1 MFNALALE
9 IFKVINFPEL
19 VFCRWGTSAK
29 VIFYCHFPDQLLTDR
44 TTFLKRLYRTP
55 LDWLE
60 ERSTGLAHLLLVNS
74 HFTGMNTNGKFHT
87 VFDKSYLLHF
97 ILRCKC
103 SDYFVTF
110 WWNYI
115 AAKIFKDTFKSL
127 SHMETHVLYP
137 SLDTAMYDKVLKN
150 PLKLD
155 ASSLPS
161 TAELIFLSINRY
173 ERKKNIRLAIEAL
186 GNAFI

>member
-1 MFNALALE
+1 
-9 IFKVINFPEL
+9 
-19 VFCRWGTSAK
+19 
-29 VIFYCHFPDQLLTDR
+29 
-44 TTFLKRLYRTP
+44 
-55 LDWLE
+55 
-60 ERSTGLAHLLLVNS
+60 
-74 HFTGMNTNGKFHT
+74 
-87 VFDKSYLLHF
+87 
-97 ILRCKC
+97 
-103 SDYFVTF
+103 
-110 WWNYI
+110 
-115 AAKIFKDTFKSL
+115 
-127 SHMETHVLYP
+127 METHVLYP